1 MNGGL
6 PGAWCRRD
14 PMPKVGV
21 LGGGFCP
28 LLGNSPLEVPSP
40 PRTQAG
46 LDSLGIEDFIKLR
59 QVFRGALGG
68 WGWGDAN
75 PRGSWAG
82 GVGASEWH
90 STGWHPPLEAPSA
103 DLRQGPCFP
112 GGCGLLG
119 LCLGSI

>member
-40 PRTQAG
+40 PRTQTG

-59 QVFRGALGG
+59 QVFREALGG
-68 WGWGDAN
+68 GDGETPTPEAPGPVGWG
-75 PRGSWAG
+75 PQSG
-82 GVGASEWH
+82 
-90 STGWHPPLEAPSA
+90 T
-103 DLRQGPCFP
+103 
-112 GGCGLLG
+112 LLG
-119 LCLGSI
+119 GTRL